1 MDRKQI
7 REALADNMKKI
18 KERLDKACET
28 GEDFEVLYLS
38 DAYTN
43 AAKVLLDDLRR
54 PAFGILTCDDL
65 VQTPTQS
72 VERNTETEAIE

>member
-18 KERLDKACET
+18 KERLDKACEE
-28 GEDFEVLYLS
+28 GEDFEVLSLS

-43 AAKVLLDDLRR
+43 AANVLLDDLRR

-72 VERNTETEAIE
+72 VERNTETEAIK